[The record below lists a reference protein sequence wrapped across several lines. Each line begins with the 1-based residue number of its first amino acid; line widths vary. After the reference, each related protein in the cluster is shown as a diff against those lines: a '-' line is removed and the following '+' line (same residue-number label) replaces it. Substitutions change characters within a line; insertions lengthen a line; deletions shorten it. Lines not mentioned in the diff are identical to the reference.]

1 MKKDVLV
8 IGAAILDVLARPTS
22 ESVFESGSY
31 ACEDIKIS
39 FGGDA
44 LNDAILLSKMGKS
57 VELISVI
64 GNDREGHMIADKC
77 KEHSIELRNPLRDDI
92 QTGVNI
98 VLVKEDGSRHFL
110 TNANGS
116 LRKLCLDDVIFL
128 FDEAKVLLF
137 ASIFVFPLFQDS
149 ELSRMFA
156 HVKSKGMTIVCDM
169 TKCKNNETISDLKCT
184 LPYID
189 YLIPNDEEICLFTR
203 SDSVEEACVKLLDAG
218 VKNLIVKCGKRGC
231 YVANASEC
239 YWVGVPEKVHCI
251 DSTGA
256 GDSFVS
262 GFIKKLLEGESLK
275 ECAFYGNVCGGKCV
289 QVLGATEWL

>member
-8 IGAAILDVLARPTS
+8 IGAAILDVLAVPTS

-44 LNDAILLSKMGKS
+44 LNDSILLSKMGKS

-64 GNDREGHMIADKC
+64 GNDREGHMIVDKC

-92 QTGVNI
+92 KTGVNI

-116 LRKLCLDDVIFL
+116 LRKLCLDDIIFL
-128 FDEAKVLLF
+128 FDEAKILLF
-137 ASIFVFPLFQDS
+137 ASIFVFPLFQDKHL
-149 ELSRMFA
+149 EKLFRHA
-156 HVKSKGMTIVCDM
+156 KSIGMTIACDM
-169 TKCKNNETISDLKCT
+169 TKCKNNETISDLKSS

-203 SDSVEEACVKLLDAG
+203 CSSVEEACVKLLDAG
-218 VKNLIVKCGKRGC
+218 VKNIVVKCAKRGC
-231 YVANASEC
+231 YVANAFER
-239 YWVGVPEKVHCI
+239 YWVGIPENVHCI

-275 ECAFYGNVCGGKCV
+275 ECAMFGNICGGKCV
-289 QVLGATEWL
+289 QVLGATEWM